1 MNSLPKFSEK
11 KTTEAAILLLKMAGG
26 RMKYIRLLKLLYL
39 SDRRAYA
46 ELGRSITNDRYC
58 SMRYGQVPSRAY
70 DLAKGTAAQVEGIWS
85 DFINSPVDKNNIE
98 LREIPDNIHALS
110 ESELDII
117 RSVSMEYIDKSDF
130 DLADITKGSEYVPIT
145 GTKKAI
151 DTPIEK
157 ILEALN
163 YNSRQIECIKEHLAE
178 EAEIQAFFGK

>member
-70 DLAKGTAAQVEGIWS
+70 DLAKGSAARVEGIWS
-85 DFINSPVDKNNIE
+85 DFINSPVDNHYIE
-98 LREIPDNIHALS
+98 LREIPDNIQALS

-130 DLADITKGSEYVPIT
+130 DLADITKGPEYVLIT

-163 YNSRQIECIKEHLAE
+163 YNSRQIERIKEHLAE
-178 EAEIQAFFGK
+178 EAEIQAFF